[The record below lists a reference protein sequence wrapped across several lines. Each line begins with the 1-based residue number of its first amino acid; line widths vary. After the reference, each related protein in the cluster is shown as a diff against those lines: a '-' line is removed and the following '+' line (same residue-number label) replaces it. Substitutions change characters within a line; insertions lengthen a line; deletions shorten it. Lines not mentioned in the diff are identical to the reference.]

1 MAEAHVIS
9 ALRAKRAELAGLIL
23 QLERDAAQ
31 RRADLAHVDGAIRL
45 FAPTIEPETIGPKVI
60 RQRNRWFVKRRG
72 ELARRILGV
81 LRRSGGPLAAVGIA
95 GALMEAKGLDVG
107 DRVMLVLVQKLVHR
121 AIRHMNGAALCTRPD
136 ETVGLCF
143 GNWPSDQAAGRPR
156 CQ

>member
-23 QLERDAAQ
+23 QLERDVAQ

-45 FAPTIEPETIGPKVI
+45 FAPTIEPETIGPKFV
-60 RQRNRWFVKRRG
+60 RQRNQWFGRG
-72 ELARRILGV
+72 ELARGILGV
-81 LRRSGGPLAAVGIA
+81 LRRSGCPLAAVGIA

-121 AIRHMNGAALCTRPD
+121 AIRHHERRGVVHR
-136 ETVGLCF
+136 
-143 GNWPSDQAAGRPR
+143 AGRNGR
-156 CQ
+156 TVLWQLAE